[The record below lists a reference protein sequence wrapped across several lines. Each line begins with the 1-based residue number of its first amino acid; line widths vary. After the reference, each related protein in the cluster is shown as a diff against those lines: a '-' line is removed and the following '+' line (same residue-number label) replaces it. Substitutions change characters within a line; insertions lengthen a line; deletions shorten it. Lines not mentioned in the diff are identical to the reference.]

1 MKKKHRCFFK
11 RFAALVAA
19 LVLCASLC
27 VPAFAS
33 NVVADIPSVAEFRK
47 HPSSWF
53 VWRSFDL
60 NGYTYYELTASS
72 ISFDGD
78 FVSSGPTYENQLF
91 DISYTSGSDSHY
103 DFACAT
109 PIPITGVSPWSALPS
124 FTITSGFRYYSSAV
138 RFYPASGTD
147 LSNLYIYL
155 VPLFNQSDLSVG
167 FSASSGSLNYT
178 VPSGFF
184 DSPFYSYSFALRS
197 YSSTLTS
204 GYHLVGGSSKF
215 STASSSSGSVSNNL
229 SLSGSYYINHYDS
242 LAPYPQ
248 GYNVSTSNLGVV
260 FVRKPSS
267 GLITSASFFSASVS
281 GVFTVLVN
289 SVVTGDLTV
298 GSWLSTEDLKD
309 LQDQL
314 VNDFDVDSDTLKNSK
329 DNLNSW
335 NSTSSV
341 DSDIA
346 SGAIGFL
353 NGIFQ
358 NLGTFLFSVSLLCF
372 GAVVLRMLIRKA
384 VDG

>member
-1 MKKKHRCFFK
+1 MKKKQRCFFK

-19 LVLCASLC
+19 LVMCAALC
-27 VPAFAS
+27 VPASAA
-33 NVVADIPSVAEFRK
+33 NVTADMPSVSEFRK

-53 VWRSFDL
+53 VWRSFDY
-60 NGYTYYELTASS
+60 NGYTYYELTGSS

-78 FVSSGPTYENQLF
+78 YVSSGSTYKNYLF
-91 DISYTSGSDSHY
+91 DISYISGSDLHY
-103 DFACAT
+103 AFACAT
-109 PIPITGVSPWSALPS
+109 PIPISGVSPWSALPS

-138 RFYPASGTD
+138 RFYPTSGTD
-147 LSNLYIYL
+147 LSDLYIYL
-155 VPLFNQSDLSVG
+155 VPLFNQSDLSVDY
-167 FSASSGSLNYT
+167 SVSSGSSSDT
-178 VPSGFF
+178 VSAGFF
-184 DSPFYSYSFALRS
+184 DSPFYSYPFAIRS
-197 YSSTLTS
+197 YSSSNVS
-204 GYHLVGGSSKF
+204 GYGFTGGSSSF
-215 STASSSSGSVSNNL
+215 STASSSAGVPSNSL
-229 SLSGSYYINHYDS
+229 SLSGSYYINHYNS

-267 GLITSASFFSASVS
+267 NFVTSASSYSVSVS
-281 GVFTVLVN
+281 GVFTVLTN
-289 SVVTGDLTV
+289 SIVSGELTV
-298 GSWLSTEDLKD
+298 GSWLSSEDLQD

-341 DSDIA
+341 DSDVA
-346 SGAIGFL
+346 SGATGLL